1 MLTFTLEEEGERPVS
16 GKGGKAPKGGGKG
29 GKEVEKVEKSKLISY
44 GEAAIIEGKEFV
56 YFDDKGVDI
65 GPFIEYNQGLK
76 NMNDTE
82 INNLS

>member
-56 YFDDKGVDI
+56 YFDDKGDI
-65 GPFIEYNQGLK
+65 DDFCAGIWQLV
-76 NMNDTE
+76 TE
-82 INNLS
+82 KRAVVGI